1 MANRPKLGLAL
12 SGGGFRASLFHL
24 GVLRRLAELD
34 LLRHVS
40 ALSTVSGGSIVGAL
54 YMIHLAKNLKKS
66 AQLSRGDYLSLV
78 SDVRTDFRAGT
89 AANLRTRLLL
99 DPLQN
104 LRMWCTTFSMGR
116 RMARLYHQ
124 HLFRKAAV
132 HVRDAWAPAIP
143 LDQFR
148 IEPGGKPIA
157 GEIEAYNAAN
167 ADRLPKWVINATSLN
182 TGRPFRFSPSEVGD
196 PVLGSLRFDDVDN
209 VLAYKALL
217 LSTWSKRGTIK
228 TLNRLRDQELANK
241 PERRERTSRQLAW
254 WLAVERGLEVE
265 RGRPADA
272 KAVDTAYRE
281 RLAAWKGEVG
291 REASWLDVLLEADWD
306 AARRLATADFNPLRR
321 AKVAAW
327 YLTDGARR
335 EPPVTGGATRDQH
348 AARLWDA
355 IEDIDVLLA
364 ARLKKAAPTEGQGL
378 AEIAELC
385 VDLFY
390 FRSARAF
397 GWGAGRAIQRLTV
410 SEAVAA
416 SANFPPVFAPF
427 EIIGLYD
434 PGNVWRLSLTDGGVH
449 DNSGVDALQDEE
461 CTHII
466 ASDAGG
472 LLHVDPRPGGS
483 RLIAMMPRIMGSLM
497 NTVRDHQLDELRERR
512 RVNEAAAEATFCKG
526 PAMMGIRARYRLESL
541 SFFHMTSNPND
552 GAPDGPAPHPLAE
565 DIALLRTDLDAFH
578 KDEMDALEYQG
589 HQLADRFVRRWIGKA
604 FTCDT
609 SPSKLPPLK
618 LPTGA
623 ALDAA
628 RRTLR
633 AGRQSFLR
641 PLALHPW
648 LAALVGLLGLAGFG
662 ALFWFVRFPVA
673 GVAAWVLG
681 RIAAFVRWP
690 LLFGDHRL
698 WLEHPRSGWVLLG
711 GAGAFALLWTIWPR
725 VEMAMARALS
735 GFGPRG
741 IQVGA
746 IHVTRFVGLWRRNV
760 WWVLGYLPAVMSLVG
775 SALAAASYG
784 VYRATRGK

>member
-12 SGGGFRASLFHL
+12 SGGGFRASFFHL
-24 GVLRRLAELD
+24 GVFRRLAELD

-40 ALSTVSGGSIVGAL
+40 VLSTVSGGSIVGAL

-66 AQLSRGDYLSLV
+66 AQLSRSDYITLV
-78 SDVRTDFRAGT
+78 NDVRTDFRAGT

-116 RMARLYHQ
+116 RMARLYHA

-143 LDQFR
+143 LDKFR

-157 GEIEAYNAAN
+157 VEIESYNAAN

-196 PVLGSLRFDDVDN
+196 PVLGSLRFDDVDH
-209 VLAYKALL
+209 VLAYKSLL
-217 LSTWSKRGTIK
+217 LSTWSRRSTIK

-241 PERRERTSRQLAW
+241 PERRERTSRHLAW
-254 WLAVERGLEVE
+254 WLAVERGLAVE
-265 RGRPADA
+265 RSRPADP
-272 KAVDTAYRE
+272 KAVETAFRE
-281 RLAAWKGEVG
+281 RLVAWKSEVG

-306 AARRLATADFNPLRR
+306 AARRLAAADFGPLRR

-335 EPPVTGGATRDQH
+335 DPPVTGGVMREQH
-348 AARLWDA
+348 ATRLWDA
-355 IEDIDVLLA
+355 IEDIDVPLA

-378 AEIAELC
+378 AELAELAI
-385 VDLFY
+385 DLFY

-397 GWGAGRAIQRLTV
+397 GWSAGRAIRDLTV
-410 SEAVAA
+410 AEAVAA
-416 SANFPPVFAPF
+416 SANFPPVFAPL
-427 EIIGLYD
+427 EVIGLYD
-434 PGNVWRLSLTDGGVH
+434 PGSVWRLSLTDGGVH
-449 DNSGVDALQDEE
+449 DNSGVDALQEEE
-461 CTHII
+461 CTHIV

-472 LLHVDPRPGGS
+472 LLQLDPRPGGS
-483 RLIAMMPRIMGSLM
+483 RLFAMMPRIIGSLM

-512 RVNEAAAEATFCKG
+512 RVNEAASEATFCKG
-526 PAMMGIRARYRLESL
+526 PAMMGIRTRYRLEAL

-552 GAPDGPAPHPLAE
+552 GEKDGPAPHPLAE
-565 DIALLRTDLDAFH
+565 DIASIRTDLDAFH

-604 FTCDT
+604 FPLDL

-623 ALDAA
+623 ALEEA
-628 RRTLR
+628 RRTVR
-633 AGRQSFLR
+633 AGRRSFLR
-641 PLALHPW
+641 LFALHRW
-648 LAALVGLLGLAGFG
+648 LGALAVLLGLAGFG
-662 ALFWFVRFPVA
+662 ALAWFVRFPVS
-673 GVAAWVLG
+673 GTAAWLLG
-681 RIAAFVRWP
+681 RVAAFVQWP
-690 LLFGDHRL
+690 LLFGDQRL

-711 GAGAFALLWTIWPR
+711 GAGAFALLWVIWPR
-725 VEMAMARALS
+725 IEMKMAGALS

-746 IHVTRFVGLWRRNV
+746 IRIARFLGLWRRNV
-760 WWVLGYLPAVMSLVG
+760 WWVLGYLPAVASLVG
-775 SALAAASYG
+775 SALAGASYG
-784 VYRATRGK
+784 LYRATRGR